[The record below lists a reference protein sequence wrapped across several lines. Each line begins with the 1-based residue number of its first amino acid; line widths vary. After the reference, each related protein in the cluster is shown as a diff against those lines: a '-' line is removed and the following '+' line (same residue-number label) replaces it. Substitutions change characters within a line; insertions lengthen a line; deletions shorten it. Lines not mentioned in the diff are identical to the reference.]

1 LGKETG
7 LDVTQRVILARRIM
21 KNTALADSYLA
32 SLEFPDMREGVLA
45 AELEEAEEDL
55 QLRAGV
61 SF

>member
-1 LGKETG
+1 
-7 LDVTQRVILARRIM
+7 M
-21 KNTALADSYLA
+21 YLA
-32 SLEFPDMREGVLA
+32 SLEFPDMRKGVLA